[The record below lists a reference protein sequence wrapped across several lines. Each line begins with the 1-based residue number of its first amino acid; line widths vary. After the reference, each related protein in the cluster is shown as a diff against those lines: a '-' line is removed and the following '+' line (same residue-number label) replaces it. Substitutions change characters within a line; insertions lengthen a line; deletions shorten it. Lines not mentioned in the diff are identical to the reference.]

1 MTTHPTIDTA
11 RAGHRFKS
19 VSAHSRVTRPLS
31 GQPLRVFILAE
42 DPLVRETLASSLAH
56 EASVEIVQRTE
67 DAHVALLDTGAPA
80 SADRAE
86 RARFDAVLSTVT
98 SLEIPSVVLAEGES
112 PARAALARGARGAV
126 MRKPD
131 GPRLVAALIAVASGL
146 TVLDFSL
153 APSFST
159 SEESTSLQLTMRE
172 QQVLELLAA
181 GCSNRRIARRL
192 SISEH
197 TAKFHVNGILVKLGA
212 GTRTE
217 AVVIGAR
224 RGLVMI

>member
-1 MTTHPTIDTA
+1 
-11 RAGHRFKS
+11 
-19 VSAHSRVTRPLS
+19 
-31 GQPLRVFILAE
+31 
-42 DPLVRETLASSLAH
+42 
-56 EASVEIVQRTE
+56 
-67 DAHVALLDTGAPA
+67 
-80 SADRAE
+80 
-86 RARFDAVLSTVT
+86 
-98 SLEIPSVVLAEGES
+98 
-112 PARAALARGARGAV
+112 

-131 GPRLVAALIAVASGL
+131 GPRLVAALVAVASGL

-159 SEESTSLQLTMRE
+159 TEESTPLQLTMRE

-224 RGLVMI
+224 RGLVML